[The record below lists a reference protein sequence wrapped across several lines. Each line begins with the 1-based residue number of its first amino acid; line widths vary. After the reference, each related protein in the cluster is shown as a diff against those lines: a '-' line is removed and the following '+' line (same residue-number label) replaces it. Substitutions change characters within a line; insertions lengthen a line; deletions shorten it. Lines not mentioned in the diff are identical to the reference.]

1 MSSNDEVLRF
11 YGYSSYEQL
20 EQALLEKG
28 YGMDDVSVRL
38 DSMRQDYEL
47 QKQDV
52 LERVVHAENIRT
64 IKMEELRD
72 EVEHLK
78 DGQMIEIMFA
88 GGNIDGNKRNWC

>member
-1 MSSNDEVLRF
+1 MSSNDEVLNF

-47 QKQDV
+47 QKHEA
-52 LERVVHAENIRT
+52 LERVVHGNDIRT
-64 IKMEELRD
+64 IRMKDLRN

-78 DGQMIEIMFA
+78 DGQMMEIIFA
-88 GGNIDGNKRNWC
+88 GGNMDGNRENWS

>member
-1 MSSNDEVLRF
+1 MSSNDEVLNF

-47 QKQDV
+47 QKHEA
-52 LERVVHAENIRT
+52 LERVIHENDIRT
-64 IKMEELRD
+64 IRMRDLRK

-78 DGQMIEIMFA
+78 DGQMMEIIFA
-88 GGNIDGNKRNWC
+88 GGNMDGNRENWS